1 MRLQLSGLTW
11 KLSMRI
17 KINRQKQSEWRT
29 KFAWLPVWS
38 HQEFIWL
45 ELFEYKWEADQV
57 GYVEWYVRS
66 VDNA

>member
-1 MRLQLSGLTW
+1 
-11 KLSMRI
+11 MRI
-17 KINRQKQSEWRT
+17 KINRQKQGEWRT
-29 KFAWLPVWS
+29 EFAWLPIWS

-45 ELFEYKWEADQV
+45 ELVEYKWEADQV